1 MTKKEELQAIIQKE
15 VEKVVEIRIAE
26 IETEMDILQGE
37 IDALIDE
44 VKKIK
49 VMQKGFNKPADT

>member
-1 MTKKEELQAIIQKE
+1 MTNKEELQAIIQKE
-15 VEKVVEIRIAE
+15 VEKAVDIRIAE
-26 IETEMDILQGE
+26 LENEMDILQGE

-49 VMQKGFNKPADT
+49 VMQKGA

>member
-15 VEKVVEIRIAE
+15 IEKAVDIRIAE
-26 IETEMDILQGE
+26 LESEMDILQGE
-37 IDALIDE
+37 IDALIEE

-49 VMQKGFNKPADT
+49 VMQKGA